1 MHPKF
6 SREVHLS
13 RIDRFT
19 EEDSPKREKDI
30 PTTYLKTKDTNA

>member
-13 RIDRFT
+13 GMEKYT
-19 EEDSPKREKDI
+19 EDESPKRERDVPETFLRI
-30 PTTYLKTKDTNA
+30 KDTNA